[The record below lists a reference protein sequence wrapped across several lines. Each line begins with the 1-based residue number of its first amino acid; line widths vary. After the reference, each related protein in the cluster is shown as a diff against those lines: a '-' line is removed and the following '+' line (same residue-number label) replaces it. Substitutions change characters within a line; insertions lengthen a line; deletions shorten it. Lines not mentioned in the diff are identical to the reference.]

1 MKENFC
7 NLFLAKTNGIPK
19 DNSGEDFEVV
29 YCIENNNEISSDL
42 EEIADLKYFLIVLQK
57 TEADLEN
64 GKRKVQA
71 EWKKFSDLNL
81 ELELITNDLRKMT
94 NSFRNLL
101 KECNNETVIFKSQA
115 VGFHENSVNETK
127 EARKLILGVA
137 TKSKLNF
144 WK

>member
-29 YCIENNNEISSDL
+29 YCIENINEISSDL
-42 EEIADLKYFLIVLQK
+42 EKIADLKYFSIILQK
-57 TEADLEN
+57 TGADLDN
-64 GKRKVQA
+64 GIRQVET

-81 ELELITNDLRKMT
+81 ELEFITNDLRKMT
-94 NSFRNLL
+94 NSFRHLL
-101 KECNNETVIFKSQA
+101 KECSDETVIFKSQA

-127 EARKLILGVA
+127 GARKLILGVA

-144 WK
+144 WN

>member
-7 NLFLAKTNGIPK
+7 NLYLAKTNGIPK
-19 DNSGEDFEVV
+19 DNSGTDFEVV

-42 EEIADLKYFLIVLQK
+42 KEIADLKYFLIVLQK
-57 TEADLEN
+57 TGADLEN
-64 GKRKVQA
+64 GIRKVEA

-81 ELELITNDLRKMT
+81 ELEFITDNLTKMT
-94 NSFRNLL
+94 KSFKNLL
-101 KECNNETVIFKSQA
+101 KECDNETVIFKSQA

-127 EARKLILGVA
+127 EARKLLLGVA

-144 WK
+144 WE